1 MGTRINLTV
10 DLYEEPVDGRFG
22 SLVVEHDG
30 ESRVIPVTKANKGK
44 VAYFVK
50 EIISG
55 KTSSFPTLDG
65 GEISEMLESVEA

>member
-1 MGTRINLTV
+1 M
-10 DLYEEPVDGRFG
+10 
-22 SLVVEHDG
+22 
-30 ESRVIPVTKANKGK
+30 IPVTKANKGK